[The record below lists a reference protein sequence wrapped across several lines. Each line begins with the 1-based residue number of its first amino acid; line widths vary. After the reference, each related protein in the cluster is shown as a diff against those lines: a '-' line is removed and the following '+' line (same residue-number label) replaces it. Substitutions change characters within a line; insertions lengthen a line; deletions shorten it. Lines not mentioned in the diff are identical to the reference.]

1 VKSAQNKVTLINP
14 RSESHPIEPTPIIAP
29 RLNSLD
35 GKTVYVVDVRW
46 PYTHQFLEEMS
57 NVLSGKY
64 PKVKFEFRYKEG
76 DYGADDPKLWAEIK
90 ERGDAAIIS
99 VGH

>member
-1 VKSAQNKVTLINP
+1 MSSTQDKITIINP
-14 RSESHPIEPTPIIAP
+14 KSQPHPIEQMPIVAP

-57 NVLSGKY
+57 SVLADKF
-64 PKVKFEFRYKEG
+64 PRVKFEFRYKEG

-90 ERGDAAIIS
+90 EKGDAAIVA